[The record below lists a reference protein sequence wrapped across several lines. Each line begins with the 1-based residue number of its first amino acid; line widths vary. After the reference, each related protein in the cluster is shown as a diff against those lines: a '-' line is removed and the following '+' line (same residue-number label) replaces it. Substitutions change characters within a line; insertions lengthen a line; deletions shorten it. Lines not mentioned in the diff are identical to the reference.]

1 MIGDALKNFFIAALM
16 LLVISGEVAANE
28 KERVLIIG
36 DSISLGYTPFVE
48 KALND
53 RAVIVHS
60 IGNSQDSLNGVKNID
75 AWIGSEKWDMISFNF
90 GLWDLCYRRP
100 GPITQENRD
109 KVNGSIAVPF
119 DQYEQNLTRIAE
131 RLRKTGAKVIFQNT
145 TVVPANEP
153 GRYAGDV
160 ERYNRAAEAVMRRF
174 DIKVNDLNAVS
185 AKLPF
190 EMRESDTDVHYTEP
204 GYAELA
210 KSVVQSIEPEL

>member
-100 GPITQENRD
+100 GPVTQENRD
-109 KVNGSIAVPF
+109 KLNGSIAVPL
-119 DQYEQNLTRIAE
+119 DEYERNLNLIATR
-131 RLRKTGAKVIFQNT
+131 LKSTGAKIIFQSI
-145 TVVPANEP
+145 TVVPEQEP
-153 GRYAGDV
+153 GRNSDDV
-160 ERYNRAAEAVMRRF
+160 AKYNGAAANVMRLHG
-174 DIKVNDLNAVS
+174 IPVNDLQS
-185 AKLPF
+185 ASEKLPDDL
-190 EMRESDTDVHYTEP
+190 RESSGDVHYTEK
-204 GYAELA
+204 GYEESA
-210 KSVVQSIEPEL
+210 KSVTESIRSEL